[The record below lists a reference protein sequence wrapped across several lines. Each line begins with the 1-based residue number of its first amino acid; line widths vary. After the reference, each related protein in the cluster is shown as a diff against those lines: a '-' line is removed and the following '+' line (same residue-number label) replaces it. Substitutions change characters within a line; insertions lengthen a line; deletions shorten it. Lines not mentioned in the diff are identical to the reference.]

1 MLIYEITATVDVEL
15 IADYEKYMTE
25 RHIPDLLA
33 TGHFAAAFFANNG
46 NVYRIGYHAD
56 TSEQFD
62 EYIETH
68 AERLRA
74 DFAEHF
80 PNGVEVSRQVLEI
93 VRLYPVATAPG
104 SDTI

>member
-1 MLIYEITATVDVEL
+1 MLIYEITATVDGEL
-15 IADYEKYMTE
+15 TVDYEKYMTE

-33 TGHFAAAFFANNG
+33 TGHFAAAFFARNG

-56 TSEQFD
+56 TREQFD
-62 EYIETH
+62 SYIEIH

-80 PNGVEVSRQVLEI
+80 PTGVDVKRQVLEI
-93 VRLYPVATAPG
+93 VKLFP
-104 SDTI
+104 SS

>member
-1 MLIYEITATVDVEL
+1 MLIYEITATVDAKLAAE
-15 IADYEKYMTE
+15 YEKYMSE

-33 TGHFAAAFFANNG
+33 TGHFTTAFFAKSG

-56 TSEQFD
+56 SKDQFD
-62 EYIETH
+62 AYIEKH

-80 PNGVEVSRQVLEI
+80 PSGVEVSRLVLDI
-93 VRLYPVATAPG
+93 VKLFPSP
-104 SDTI
+104 